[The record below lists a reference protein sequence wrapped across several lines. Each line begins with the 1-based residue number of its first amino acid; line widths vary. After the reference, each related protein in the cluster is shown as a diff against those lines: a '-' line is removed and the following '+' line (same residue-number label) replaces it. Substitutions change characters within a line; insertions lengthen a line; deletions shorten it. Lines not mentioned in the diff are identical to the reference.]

1 MLNNAPLLTSEKI
14 FSACANRIRSLSS
27 FISTNDLLCAAKLIC
42 EARMC
47 HIIGAGNTI
56 PIASDLVIAI
66 SRSGAST
73 QVLKALSLAKKKE
86 MKIIYILLAGL
97 CLLSCE
103 KKKIED
109 VIREVEPEQ
118 PSSIHYYYSYK
129 AGEVI
134 NAEKL
139 GYASGEFMPG
149 STYIYG
155 DTLFIANTQSGH
167 FSVELYSLSAHQK
180 IGSLNT
186 WTYNGATQTF
196 NNYVE
201 AISVANERLYLA
213 NIGSCIDVFDIH
225 TLKFITRI
233 GNRNWGHG
241 NTQLFHTHAMA
252 IVDDYIIVRM
262 KDGLQVTLQSDVSAE
277 KYQNINYYSRGSL
290 DGFDVNN
297 GFYPHQMAVDTT
309 GLVFLADYGQYGN
322 RKIHVIDTTLIQKGS
337 NITMTTSQTL
347 PLEFNPRGIALY
359 KNLMYI
365 SAADGSIR
373 CYDRE
378 KKKFFLTFKSVPGY
392 TFKGGQKLLVH
403 NNRLWVT
410 DVSTREIVGVDIFRN
425 VIEEYD

>member
-1 MLNNAPLLTSEKI
+1 
-14 FSACANRIRSLSS
+14 
-27 FISTNDLLCAAKLIC
+27 
-42 EARMC
+42 
-47 HIIGAGNTI
+47 
-56 PIASDLVIAI
+56 
-66 SRSGAST
+66 
-73 QVLKALSLAKKKE
+73 
-86 MKIIYILLAGL
+86 MKIIYILFAGL

-103 KKKIED
+103 KIKIED
-109 VIREVEPEQ
+109 VIREVEPNQ

-139 GYASGEFMPG
+139 GYASDEFMPG
-149 STYIYG
+149 CTYIYG
-155 DTLFIANTQSGH
+155 DTLFIANTQNGH

-180 IGSLNT
+180 LGSLNT
-186 WTYNGATQTF
+186 WTYNDVMQTF
-196 NNYVE
+196 GNYVE

-213 NIGSCIDVFDIH
+213 NISSCIDVFDVH

-297 GFYPHQMAVDTT
+297 GFYSHQMAVDTT
-309 GLVFLADYGQYGN
+309 
-322 RKIHVIDTTLIQKGS
+322 LIQQGS

-392 TFKGGQKLLVH
+392 TFKGGQKLLVY

-410 DVSTREIVGVDIFRN
+410 DVSTREIVGVDICRN
-425 VIEEYD
+425 VIEEYE

>member
-1 MLNNAPLLTSEKI
+1 
-14 FSACANRIRSLSS
+14 
-27 FISTNDLLCAAKLIC
+27 
-42 EARMC
+42 
-47 HIIGAGNTI
+47 
-56 PIASDLVIAI
+56 
-66 SRSGAST
+66 
-73 QVLKALSLAKKKE
+73 
-86 MKIIYILLAGL
+86 MKIIYILFAGL

-103 KKKIED
+103 KTKIED
-109 VIREVEPEQ
+109 VIREVEPDQ

-134 NAEKL
+134 NGEKL
-139 GYASGEFMPG
+139 GYASDEFMPG
-149 STYIYG
+149 CTYIYG
-155 DTLFIANTQSGH
+155 DTLFIANTQNGH

-180 IGSLNT
+180 LGSLNT
-186 WTYNGATQTF
+186 WTYNDVMQTF
-196 NNYVE
+196 GNYVE

-213 NIGSCIDVFDIH
+213 NISSCIDVFDVH

-297 GFYPHQMAVDTT
+297 GFYSHQMAVDTT

-347 PLEFNPRGIALY
+347 
-359 KNLMYI
+359 
-365 SAADGSIR
+365 
-373 CYDRE
+373 
-378 KKKFFLTFKSVPGY
+378 
-392 TFKGGQKLLVH
+392 
-403 NNRLWVT
+403 RLCQ
-410 DVSTREIVGVDIFRN
+410 N
-425 VIEEYD
+425 

>member
-1 MLNNAPLLTSEKI
+1 M
-14 FSACANRIRSLSS
+14 RG
-27 FISTNDLLCAAKLIC
+27 FIS
-42 EARMC
+42 
-47 HIIGAGNTI
+47 
-56 PIASDLVIAI
+56 P
-66 SRSGAST
+66 
-73 QVLKALSLAKKKE
+73 
-86 MKIIYILLAGL
+86 
-97 CLLSCE
+97 
-103 KKKIED
+103 
-109 VIREVEPEQ
+109 
-118 PSSIHYYYSYK
+118 
-129 AGEVI
+129 
-134 NAEKL
+134 
-139 GYASGEFMPG
+139 
-149 STYIYG
+149 
-155 DTLFIANTQSGH
+155 
-167 FSVELYSLSAHQK
+167 
-180 IGSLNT
+180 
-186 WTYNGATQTF
+186 
-196 NNYVE
+196 
-201 AISVANERLYLA
+201 

-337 NITMTTSQTL
+337 NITMTTSQAL

>member
-1 MLNNAPLLTSEKI
+1 
-14 FSACANRIRSLSS
+14 
-27 FISTNDLLCAAKLIC
+27 
-42 EARMC
+42 
-47 HIIGAGNTI
+47 
-56 PIASDLVIAI
+56 
-66 SRSGAST
+66 
-73 QVLKALSLAKKKE
+73 
-86 MKIIYILLAGL
+86 MKIIYILFAGL

-103 KKKIED
+103 KTKIED

-129 AGEVI
+129 AEEVI

-139 GYASGEFMPG
+139 GYVSSEFMPG
-149 STYIYG
+149 CTYIYG

-167 FSVELYSLSAHQK
+167 FSVELYSLSARQK

-186 WTYNGATQTF
+186 WTYNDATQTF

-201 AISVANERLYLA
+201 AISVANGRLYLA
-213 NIGSCIDVFDIH
+213 NIGSCIDVFDVH

-241 NTQLFHTHAMA
+241 NAQLFHTHAMA

-322 RKIHVIDTTLIQKGS
+322 RKIHVIDTSLIQKGS
-337 NITMTTSQTL
+337 NITITTSQTL

-365 SAADGSIR
+365 SASDGSIR
-373 CYDRE
+373 CYDRD

-410 DVSTREIVGVDIFRN
+410 DISTREIVGVDIFRN
-425 VIEEYD
+425 VIEEYE